1 MLTID
6 GSRGEGGGQVL
17 RTALAVSLAT
27 AQPLRIVNIRGN
39 RANAGLLRQ
48 HLTAV
53 RAAVAISGGTAKG
66 DELRSPEL
74 VFTPGAVRAG
84 RYEFNVGTAGSTGLV
99 LQTIMMP
106 LALANGAS
114 EVIVEGGSHNPMAPP
129 FEFLAQTLLPLL
141 SKMGVRVSLHL
152 ERHGFYPAGGGRVR
166 MTVEPSSQRTALHL
180 TERGEI
186 RATRAR
192 AVVSNLSQGIAQRE
206 LRVVEAKLGWNS
218 NSLEVARVDAAGPGN
233 VLLLEVECAGV
244 TEVFAGFGEAQV
256 RAEAVAARA
265 CESVRRYLL
274 AGAPVGR
281 YLADQL
287 LLPMALGS
295 GGSFR
300 TTGLTPHSETN
311 IDLLRELL
319 GVAIDVTRA
328 ERNDVTVN
336 VVT

>member
-1 MLTID
+1 VLTID
-6 GSRGEGGGQVL
+6 GTRGEGGGQVL

-27 AQPLRIVNIRGN
+27 AQPLRLVNIRGN
-39 RANAGLLRQ
+39 RPNPGLLRQ

-53 RAAVAISGGTAKG
+53 RAAVAISGGTANG
-66 DELRSPEL
+66 AELRSPEL
-74 VFTPGAVRAG
+74 TFVPGAIRAG
-84 RYEFNVGTAGSTGLV
+84 SYEFNVGTAGSTGLV

-106 LALANGAS
+106 LALADGAS
-114 EVIVEGGSHNPMAPP
+114 EVVVEGGSHNPMAPP
-129 FEFLAQTLLPLL
+129 FDFLSRTLLPLL
-141 SKMGVRVSLHL
+141 SRMGVRVSLRL

-166 MTVEPSSQRTALHL
+166 MIVEPSSGRIALHL
-180 TERGEI
+180 IERGEI

-192 AVVSNLSQGIAQRE
+192 AVVSNLPERIARRE
-206 LRVVEAKLGWNS
+206 LSVVAAKLSWNS
-218 NSLEVARVDAAGPGN
+218 DSLEVIRVDAAGPGN
-233 VLLLEVECAGV
+233 VLLLEVECDDV

-265 CESVRRYLL
+265 CDSVRRYLV

-287 LLPMALGS
+287 LLPMALGG

-319 GVAIDVTRA
+319 GVAIDVIRTDRD
-328 ERNDVTVN
+328 DVTVS
-336 VVT
+336 VAT